1 MKPSISMSPWM
12 CPTPAVSVGS
22 AEASVGLNGT
32 GVSIP
37 LEEVEILQH
46 LPQRCTAAEE
56 GQHLFTREFST

>member
-1 MKPSISMSPWM
+1 MNPSISMFLRM
-12 CPTPAVSVGS
+12 CPTPALSVGS
-22 AEASVGLNGT
+22 ADASVSWNGT

-46 LPQRCTAAEE
+46 LPQSCTAAEE